1 MYDAFSRMELLLGQA
16 GVDRLGRA
24 KIAVFGLGGAGSYVV
39 EALAR
44 CGVGSLTLVDHE
56 SVSATNINRQLFAL
70 HSTVGRKKVQIAKE
84 RIRDIDENILVHTY
98 ETFYNEDTAEM
109 FDLRAFDYVVD
120 TIDTISSKILL
131 IQQAKACRT
140 PVISCLGTEGRMNP
154 SRFEIGDISKISSCP
169 AAKVMRTEL
178 RKRNTEGESTVF
190 PRKAPQTAG
199 FTWKKRKRRK
209 SCGGKHCL
217 CAQCGRNADRGGSCE
232 RSSGRQSQDTDLPEK
247 GGIKRRDFLHKLK
260 WKDRG

>member
-70 HSTVGRKKVQIAKE
+70 QSTIGRKKVQIAKE
-84 RIRDIDENILVHTY
+84 RVRDIDENILVHTY
-98 ETFYNEDTAEM
+98 ETFYNEDTAGM

-131 IQQAKACRT
+131 IQQAKACHT

-154 SRFEIGDISKISSCP
+154 FRFEIGDISKTSACP
-169 AAKVMRTEL
+169 AAKAMRTEL
-178 RKRNTEGESTVF
+178 RKKGIRKVKVLYSRER
-190 PRKAPQTAG
+190 PR
-199 FTWKKRKRRK
+199 R
-209 SCGGKHCL
+209 
-217 CAQCGRNADRGGSCE
+217 
-232 RSSGRQSQDTDLPEK
+232 LPELH
-247 GGIKRRDFLHKLK
+247 GKRENGENPAAGSIAFVSSVAGMLIAGEVVRDLLADNPKKQIFQKK
-260 WKDRG
+260 EV